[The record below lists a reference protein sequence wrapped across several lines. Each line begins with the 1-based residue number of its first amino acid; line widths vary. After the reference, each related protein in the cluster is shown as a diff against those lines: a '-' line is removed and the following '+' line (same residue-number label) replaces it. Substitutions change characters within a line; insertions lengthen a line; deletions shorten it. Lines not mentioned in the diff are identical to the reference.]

1 MSKKNNWV
9 YLTHMWEMCRK
20 ALSIVEGLDKSEFLQ
35 NEIIQL
41 ALTRL
46 IEMIGEAAAQ
56 VDTPFRFE
64 YDQIPWNEI
73 VGMRHRIVHDYL
85 NVDEQIIWQVAKE
98 DLPDLLI
105 ILDKIIPEEYKREV
119 N

>member
-1 MSKKNNWV
+1 MTEKNNWV

-20 ALSIVEGLDKSEFLQ
+20 ALNIIKGYDKSEFLQ

-56 VDTPFRFE
+56 VDTTFRSE
-64 YDQIPWNEI
+64 YDQIPWSEI
-73 VGMRHRIVHDYL
+73 IGMRHRIVHDYL
-85 NVDEQIIWQVAKE
+85 NVDEQIIWQVSKE
-98 DLPDLLI
+98 DLPDLLM
-105 ILDKIIPEEYKREV
+105 ILDKIIPNEYKREV